1 MERTPYWLIKYGIVI
16 DLLAIPVIAIFAY
29 GVYQHWLRVKQGETR
44 LRVSFADIRKLL
56 EQVNWPSLTVN
67 GLLGLRIYR
76 QRITGVFHGCV
87 FWGMLLLLIGT
98 ALVFLYVLLGV
109 PPVMSGT
116 FYRWF
121 MAFGLDLAGVAVVV
135 GIGFLMLRRLSGYKR
150 LTTPRAREGFLTA
163 ELLILAIV
171 VSGFIL
177 EGLRMRLAD
186 AQGHAF
192 IGYLVARAIGD
203 GGDIQSAYTALW
215 WGHGLLA
222 LGVIAWIP
230 FSPLAHL
237 LFIPVNAALV
247 EPIMGADDKAL
258 DVEALEP
265 DADGNLPPLG
275 TPTLAD
281 YSPKRR
287 FDFTTCLYC
296 GRCQEACPAT
306 QTQKSLTPKG
316 VVTTLAQALSQGRM
330 IDRGLIDTIGMATL
344 FECRT
349 CGACVEVCPAMI
361 NPLKAI
367 WGMRQNLMMERGE
380 MPGSMMQAYRNMEA
394 LMHPF
399 SSSASPSD
407 WRKGLDVPVYTP
419 GQTEYLLW
427 IGCAVTYEERA
438 QQVGR
443 AMVAIL
449 NHAKVSYGIIE
460 EARCTGDPAKQ
471 MGDDF
476 MFATLAN
483 ANIQLFAEHGVRK
496 IITLCPHCYNSFK
509 KYYPPLG
516 AVYEVIPHSVMIREL
531 IRQRRLKTR
540 PGAARK
546 IAYHDPCYLGRHN
559 RIFDPPREILDTLG
573 MIAELP
579 RNRADSFCCGAG
591 GGNYWNEEEGQ
602 RISYARAE
610 EAFCKGADALASAC
624 PFCLLMLTDGMKM
637 FTDKKMVYDIAE
649 LVAQTL
655 DADEKASTLVP
666 NA

>member
-1 MERTPYWLIKYGIVI
+1 
-16 DLLAIPVIAIFAY
+16 
-29 GVYQHWLRVKQGETR
+29 
-44 LRVSFADIRKLL
+44 
-56 EQVNWPSLTVN
+56 
-67 GLLGLRIYR
+67 
-76 QRITGVFHGCV
+76 
-87 FWGMLLLLIGT
+87 
-98 ALVFLYVLLGV
+98 
-109 PPVMSGT
+109 
-116 FYRWF
+116 
-121 MAFGLDLAGVAVVV
+121 
-135 GIGFLMLRRLSGYKR
+135 
-150 LTTPRAREGFLTA
+150 
-163 ELLILAIV
+163 
-171 VSGFIL
+171 
-177 EGLRMRLAD
+177 
-186 AQGHAF
+186 
-192 IGYLVARAIGD
+192 
-203 GGDIQSAYTALW
+203 
-215 WGHGLLA
+215 
-222 LGVIAWIP
+222 
-230 FSPLAHL
+230 
-237 LFIPVNAALV
+237 
-247 EPIMGADDKAL
+247 
-258 DVEALEP
+258 
-265 DADGNLPPLG
+265 
-275 TPTLAD
+275 
-281 YSPKRR
+281 
-287 FDFTTCLYC
+287 
-296 GRCQEACPAT
+296 
-306 QTQKSLTPKG
+306 
-316 VVTTLAQALSQGRM
+316 
-330 IDRGLIDTIGMATL
+330 
-344 FECRT
+344 
-349 CGACVEVCPAMI
+349 
-361 NPLKAI
+361 
-367 WGMRQNLMMERGE
+367 
-380 MPGSMMQAYRNMEA
+380 
-394 LMHPF
+394 
-399 SSSASPSD
+399 
-407 WRKGLDVPVYTP
+407 
-419 GQTEYLLW
+419 
-427 IGCAVTYEERA
+427 
-438 QQVGR
+438 
-443 AMVAIL
+443 MVAIL

-655 DADEKASTLVP
+655 DADEKASTFVP